1 MKNRRP
7 IKLEKTLILW
17 NGALAIFSIFG
28 FFRIGQEVL
37 YNFMKPSGYYGTVC
51 LRLFK
56 AFLKI
61 L

>member
-37 YNFMKPSGYYGTVC
+37 YLIKTSGYYGTVC